1 MSNYPPTVGVI
12 GLGMMGSGIAKSLI
26 AANFD
31 CVVTDLRSE
40 IADTEPA
47 FGERW
52 RFTPEEIA
60 QSADIV
66 FVVVV
71 DATQAEVVMF
81 GLNGIAQGDHEGLV
95 VCLCSTVEI
104 AEVERLASLATPF
117 RFELLD
123 VGIAGGPDAAASG
136 SLLTTIGGSPSVL
149 DQARAALEAISVR
162 VMYGGTLGADMSLK
176 LLKNALSF
184 SVMSAVHEVVLL
196 GEQLGISSEVLA
208 AVAKDT
214 NLVDHFFWF
223 PMARPSAL
231 PLDGSDERAVT
242 SATHFAGIARKD
254 VSAAIEVADRVGVDH
269 RVLDLT
275 RDRADEY
282 FLLPATAKD

>member
-1 MSNYPPTVGVI
+1 MSNSTPTVGVI

-26 AANFD
+26 AADFV

-40 IADTEPA
+40 ISEADPV

-52 RFTPEEIA
+52 RSSPESIA
-60 QSADIV
+60 QSAEVV

-71 DATQAEVVMF
+71 DAAQAEEVIF
-81 GLNGIAQGDHEGLV
+81 GPAGIARGDHEGLV
-95 VCLCSTVEI
+95 VCLCSTVGT
-104 AEVERLASLATPF
+104 ADVERLASMATPF

-136 SLLTTIGGSPSVL
+136 SLLTTIGGSSSAF
-149 DQARAALEAISVR
+149 DQASSALEAISYR
-162 VMYGGTLGADMSLK
+162 VMYGGNLGAGMSLK

-184 SVMSAVHEVVLL
+184 SVMSAVHEVLL
-196 GEQLGISSEVLA
+196 IGEQLGISSEVLA
-208 AVAKDT
+208 AVAKDS

-231 PLDGSDERAVT
+231 PLDGSDEKAVA
-242 SATHFAGIARKD
+242 SASHFSAIARKD
-254 VSAAIEVADRVGVDH
+254 VSAAIEIADRVGVDH

-275 RDRADEY
+275 RERADEY